1 MKMKR
6 VSMISLAVVLSAS
19 MIGCSS
25 KTDNADKGSTAGQA
39 SGGADKPITLTIMS
53 ATQTE
58 KPGGDIEK
66 EIAEAYMKQHPNV
79 KIEFMGVPMNDMYKK
94 ISVLAA
100 ANQMP
105 DAFTNTPEFMYNAY
119 GMNVTE
125 DLTKLLGADYL
136 KEFYSNVI
144 EESSIDGKLQFIPWT
159 STPQALIYRADM
171 FEKEGLKAPET
182 WDDFLAAAQKL
193 TKDTNGDGKLDQWG
207 FAMIGTRNTSGGT
220 RFLPV
225 LRSFG
230 AEEVHKDA
238 SGKWVTDLDTA
249 KAKDALQFYADLNN
263 KYKVVPPGVTETGF
277 PEAAS
282 MVASGKAAML
292 ISGPNALGTIIS
304 QNPDL
309 KGKLYSAPVP
319 MKEKHSATFGLLGY
333 SVSAAS
339 KNKEAVADYLKF
351 VLSNENVLKFTDA
364 TGPLPTKEQLASS
377 PSLSA
382 PDKAGFV
389 KALQYAYHAPTISTY
404 SQFYDI
410 VAEAYQAL
418 LASNSKITADEAM
431 KKAAAR
437 ANELISKEGK

>member
-1 MKMKR
+1 MKLKG
-6 VSMISLAVVLSAS
+6 ITTATLTLALTAS

-25 KTDNADKGSTAGQA
+25 KAENSESGAAGTGSKQT
-39 SGGADKPITLTIMS
+39 TLTIMS
-53 ATQTE
+53 AVQTE

-66 EIAEAYMKQHPNV
+66 QIAEAYMKEHPNV
-79 KIEFMGVPMNDMYKK
+79 KIEFMGVSMNDMYKK

-105 DAFTNTPEFMYNAY
+105 DVFTNTPEFMYNVY
-119 GMNVTE
+119 QMNATE
-125 DLTKLLGADYL
+125 DLSKLLGVDYL
-136 KEFYSNVI
+136 KEFYPNVI

-159 STPQALIYRADM
+159 STPQALIYRGDL

-193 TKDTNGDGKLDQWG
+193 TKDTNGDGKPDQWG

-230 AEEVHKDA
+230 AEEVRKDA
-238 SGKWVTDLDTA
+238 NGKWVTDLDTA
-249 KAKDALQFYADLNN
+249 KAKDALQFYTDLNN
-263 KYKVVPPGVTETGF
+263 KYGVVPPGVTETGF

-282 MVASGKAAML
+282 MLASGKAAML

-304 QNPDL
+304 QNPDM
-309 KGKLYSAPVP
+309 KGKLYSAPIP

-333 SVSAAS
+333 SISATS
-339 KNKEAVADYLKF
+339 KNKEVAADYLKY
-351 VLSNENVLKFTDA
+351 LLNNENALKFTEA
-364 TGPLPTKEQLASS
+364 TGPLPTKAQLASS

-410 VAEAYQAL
+410 VAESYQVL
-418 LASNSKITADEAM
+418 LASNSKVTADEAM

-437 ANELISKEGK
+437 ANELIAKEGK